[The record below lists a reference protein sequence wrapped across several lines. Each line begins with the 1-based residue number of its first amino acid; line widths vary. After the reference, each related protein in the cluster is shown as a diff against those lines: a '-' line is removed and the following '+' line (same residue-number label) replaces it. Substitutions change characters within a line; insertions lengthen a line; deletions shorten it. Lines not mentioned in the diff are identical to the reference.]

1 MRMMSPVVLGP
12 EELTANGS
20 MRISGITFPLPSGS
34 IGGNV
39 LLAGTTGATGA
50 PPRSISVMR
59 KVRDLV
65 KRLSGTSN
73 WNGFSKLKRPLSFRN
88 MAKASSGGI
97 GTPSTATAGQSSR
110 IPDDEIGKWLFFTSA
125 ADRMVVASKP
135 SGTCTVQ
142 SSQIEL

>member
-20 MRISGITFPLPSGS
+20 VRINGITFPLPSGS
-34 IGGNV
+34 IGGNA
-39 LLAGTTGATGA
+39 LMAGTTGATGA

-59 KVRDLV
+59 NVRDLV
-65 KRLSGTSN
+65 KRFSGTSN
-73 WNGFSKLKRPLSFRN
+73 WNGFSTLKRPLSFSS
-88 MAKASSGGI
+88 MPKASSGGI

-110 IPDDEIGKWLFFTSA
+110 IPDDEIGKPLLFTSA
-125 ADRMVVASKP
+125 ADLMAVTSKP
-135 SGTCTVQ
+135 SGTWTVQ